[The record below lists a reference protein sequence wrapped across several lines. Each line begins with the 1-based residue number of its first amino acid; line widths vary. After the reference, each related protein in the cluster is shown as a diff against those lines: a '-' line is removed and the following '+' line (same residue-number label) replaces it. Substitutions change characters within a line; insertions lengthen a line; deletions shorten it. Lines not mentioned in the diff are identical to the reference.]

1 VVAWFDE
8 LAEFLRI
15 PSISADPAHAADVQR
30 AGEWV
35 CDLLRDAGGQAS
47 LVDHHGQPLAV
58 GEVPASSDSVNAP
71 TVLCYGHFDVQPP
84 DPLDLWE
91 SPPFEPEIR
100 GEHIYA
106 RGVADDKGQ
115 LYMLLAAARGLAQGG
130 RLPVNL
136 RFACDGEEETGGDSI
151 IDFLAADGGS
161 VQAAVI
167 FDSGMVRRGL
177 PAFDVATRGMAYLHV
192 RLRTGARDLHS
203 GMYGGA
209 ALNAIH
215 ALHRT
220 LTAVLPRDG
229 RLPDPLREGIAPP
242 SQEELAAWQE
252 LPGGAD
258 ELAQQGARPADAA
271 AAEEFYRR
279 TFAEPALDLNGV
291 RSGSP
296 DLVKTVIPVEAVANL
311 SIRLAPGQQVE
322 AIAQATERLLR
333 EAAPTGTELEVELRS
348 SAAPGIVPP
357 QAKALQLGLE
367 AFEQAIGVRPLLI
380 RNGGTLPIVSALGEK
395 GIPTVITGF
404 ALPDANIHSPNERM
418 LVEYV
423 SLGITTARALF
434 ERFASL

>member
-1 VVAWFDE
+1 
-8 LAEFLRI
+8 
-15 PSISADPAHAADVQR
+15 
-30 AGEWV
+30 
-35 CDLLRDAGGQAS
+35 
-47 LVDHHGQPLAV
+47 
-58 GEVPASSDSVNAP
+58 
-71 TVLCYGHFDVQPP
+71 
-84 DPLDLWE
+84 
-91 SPPFEPEIR
+91 
-100 GEHIYA
+100 
-106 RGVADDKGQ
+106 
-115 LYMLLAAARGLAQGG
+115 
-130 RLPVNL
+130 
-136 RFACDGEEETGGDSI
+136 
-151 IDFLAADGGS
+151 
-161 VQAAVI
+161 
-167 FDSGMVRRGL
+167 
-177 PAFDVATRGMAYLHV
+177 MAYLHV